1 MVKMDLQKELKAFYA
16 PSAMVVQV
24 VDVPR
29 FCGAKKHYIPR
40 LLR

>member
-1 MVKMDLQKELKAFYA
+1 LQKELKAFYA
-16 PSAMVVQV
+16 PSSKAVQV

-29 FCGAKKHYIPR
+29 FCGAKKHTIPR